1 MEIINTKNA
10 PEAIGS
16 YSQAI
21 KAGGLLFLSGQ
32 IPINPHNQELM
43 LFDGDVVQQAEL
55 VLSNASVVLKSV
67 GLSVDSIVKTTIFLK
82 DMADFVSVN
91 EVYSSFMGSHR
102 PARSTVAVSGLPKGV
117 SVEIEV
123 IAEC

>member
-10 PEAIGS
+10 PEAIGP